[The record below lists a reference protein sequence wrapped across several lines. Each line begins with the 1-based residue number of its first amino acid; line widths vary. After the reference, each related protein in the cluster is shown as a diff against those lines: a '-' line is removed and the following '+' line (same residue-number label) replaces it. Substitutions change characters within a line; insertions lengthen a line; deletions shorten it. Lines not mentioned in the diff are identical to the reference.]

1 MFLAAQG
8 NPTYSILLFAGMI
21 VLMYFTILRPQKKQQ
36 QQRQEMMNGM
46 KRGDRVIT
54 IGGLHGV
61 IDEINNEDK
70 TVTLDCEGVYLVF
83 NANAIGK
90 VLPRTEESKVAA
102 VPQTDA
108 TDETSKASE
117 EETSVI
123 AEDKT
128 EEDK

>member
-90 VLPRTEESKVAA
+90 VLPRTEEAKVAA

>member
-1 MFLAAQG
+1 
-8 NPTYSILLFAGMI
+8 MI

-90 VLPRTEESKVAA
+90 VLPRTEEAKVAA